1 MVIRK
6 MNTVLVKHNKILF
19 GIFSAVI
26 IISFVWFFTPG
37 LDGSLFFGKDY
48 SSPNAVVGNI
58 FGKKITNKEYQASFR
73 KRMLLLTAMTGRDA
87 APFQEYI
94 QRTLFNEIAKEE
106 AAAMLGITA
115 TDQEL
120 ENFLRNGFALFRSTK
135 GFDAELYRKFADGL
149 QEREGIT
156 IAEFEELVRR
166 MIGAEKLSTLLL
178 SDNFTADEVRN
189 LAIFQKEKF
198 NAQLIEFPFSAF
210 RNVKK
215 VTDEDALNF
224 YKANPKMFMTAPLLK
239 VQAVK
244 FPYTVSKKVP
254 TLKDVQAYYNANKK
268 EFTVKGKV
276 QSLSQVKNRIA
287 KILQQKMGREEAIEK
302 AKAFRNAIYDAAGDS
317 ADSGKAQI
325 ALFRQIAAKKRLA
338 IISSD
343 LFSASASTIK
353 GIGNEPELVALL
365 FKEANV
371 EHHPLLRSS
380 FAGKNAAYVVA
391 AVASVPSKL
400 AEFKDVKA
408 AAKAAVIVNNSKLA
422 AQEAA
427 ATFMHKVIALKDK
440 GAAQLTVLAKRSGGK
455 VTAMNGFT
463 RDSQEVLPV
472 KRQAMQLA
480 FNLKDN
486 TLSNVEKTSDSVM
499 LVYLIGRKAPA
510 EKEIQAAVK
519 ELNGMMGSFK
529 QNMQQNT
536 LGLWL
541 QANIKQAFAGEDQG
555 K

>member
-1 MVIRK
+1 

-48 SSPNAVVGNI
+48 SSPNAVIGNV

-87 APFQEYI
+87 APFQDYV
-94 QRTLFNEIAKEE
+94 QKTLFSEIAKEE

-115 TDQEL
+115 TDKEL
-120 ENFLRNGFALFRSTK
+120 ENFIRNGFALFRSTK
-135 GFDAELYRKFADGL
+135 GFDAELYRKFAEGL

-156 IAEFEELVRR
+156 IAEFEEVVRR
-166 MIGAEKLSTLLL
+166 MIGAEKLATLLL
-178 SDNFTADEVRN
+178 SGNYSEDEVRN

-198 NAQLIEFPFSAF
+198 NARRIEFPFAAF

-215 VTDEDALNF
+215 VTDEDALNY
-224 YKANPKMFMTAPLLK
+224 YKANPKMFMTEPLLK

-244 FPYTVSKKVP
+244 FPYTASKKVP
-254 TLKDVQAYYNANKK
+254 SVKEVQDYYNANKK

-276 QSLSQVKNRIA
+276 LPLSQVRSRIA
-287 KILQQKMGREEAIEK
+287 RTLQAKKGKEEAIEK
-302 AKAFRNAIYDAAGDS
+302 AKDFRNAIYDAAGDS

-325 ALFRQIAAKKRLA
+325 ALFRQIAAKKRLT
-338 IISSD
+338 ILNSD
-343 LFSASASTIK
+343 LFSATASTIK
-353 GIGNEPELVALL
+353 GIGNEPELASLL
-365 FKEANV
+365 FKETNV

-380 FAGKNAAYVVA
+380 FAGKNAAYVIAAVA
-391 AVASVPSKL
+391 AVPSRL

-422 AQEAA
+422 AREAA
-427 ATFMHKVIALKDK
+427 GAFMHKVIALKEK
-440 GAAQLTVLAKRSGGK
+440 GASQLAALAKKSGGK
-455 VTAMNGFT
+455 VIAMNGFT
-463 RDSQEVLPV
+463 RDSQETSPV

-486 TLSNVEKTSDSVM
+486 TLSNVENTSDGVM
-499 LVYLIGRKAPA
+499 LVYLNGRKAPA

-519 ELNGMMGSFK
+519 ELNSMMGSFK

-541 QANIKQAFAGEDQG
+541 QANIKQAFTGEGQAN
-555 K
+555 